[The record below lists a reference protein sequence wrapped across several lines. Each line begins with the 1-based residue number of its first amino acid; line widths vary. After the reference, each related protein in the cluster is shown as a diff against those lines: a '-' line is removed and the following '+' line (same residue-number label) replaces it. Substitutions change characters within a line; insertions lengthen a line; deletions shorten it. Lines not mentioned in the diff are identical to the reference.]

1 MENIT
6 VKQFIN
12 KVLSGVAIGI
22 VVGLI
27 PNAILGEL
35 FKYLSNYHPIFATLH
50 NVVYGIQ
57 FTVPVIV
64 GVLIALEF
72 KLNPLQT
79 VIVGTASFVGSG
91 SAVFMESH
99 WVLTGVGDLINTMIT
114 ASIAVLLIL
123 LIQDR
128 LKSLTIILLP
138 IIAGGV
144 SGFFGIILL
153 PYVQL
158 ITTGTGHIINSFTTL
173 QPLIM
178 YLLVAMAFS
187 ILVVS
192 PISTVVIAIAIGVTG
207 LAAGAASIGMVAGTW
222 LLVVSTLRVNNS
234 GVPLAVFLG
243 AMKMLMPNFL
253 KNPIMAIPLLAT
265 SSITAFI
272 ASFFKVE
279 VATESAGF
287 GLAGFVA
294 PINALQYLDGGM
306 ISIIIIVLLNYF
318 IIPFIVAIFVH
329 RICTKVL
336 KLYDPMIFKFESS
349 DE

>member
-1 MENIT
+1 MEKIT
-6 VKQFIN
+6 VKQFVN
-12 KVLSGVAIGI
+12 KVLSGVAMGI

-35 FKYLSNYHPIFATLH
+35 FKYLSTYHHLFGTLH

-91 SAVFMESH
+91 SAVFMEDH

-138 IIAGGV
+138 IIAGGAA
-144 SGFFGIILL
+144 GFMGIILL

-173 QPLIM
+173 QPLLM
-178 YLLVAMAFS
+178 YLLVAMAFA

-222 LLVVSTLRVNNS
+222 LLIVGTVRVNNS
-234 GVPLAVFLG
+234 GVPIAVFLG
-243 AMKMLMPNFL
+243 AMKMMMPNFL
-253 KNPIMAIPLLAT
+253 RHPIMVIPLVAT
-265 SSITAFI
+265 SAISALI
-272 ASFFKVE
+272 ASFFKIE
-279 VATESAGF
+279 VATEAAGF

-294 PINALQYLDGGM
+294 PINAFQLLEGSLM
-306 ISIIIIVLLNYF
+306 SNVIIVALNYF
-318 IIPFIVAIFVH
+318 LIPLLAAIGVH
-329 RICTKVL
+329 YVCTKVL
-336 KLYDPMIFKFESS
+336 KLYDPSIFKFDSNEN
-349 DE
+349 

>member
-1 MENIT
+1 MEKIT
-6 VKQFIN
+6 VKQFVN
-12 KVLSGVAIGI
+12 KVLSGVAMGI

-35 FKYLSNYHPIFATLH
+35 FKYLSTYHHLFGTLH

-91 SAVFMESH
+91 SAVFMEDH

-138 IIAGGV
+138 IIAGGAA
-144 SGFFGIILL
+144 GFMGIILL

-173 QPLIM
+173 QPLLM
-178 YLLVAMAFS
+178 YLLVAMAFA

-222 LLVVSTLRVNNS
+222 LLIVGTVRVNNS
-234 GVPLAVFLG
+234 GVPIAVFLG
-243 AMKMLMPNFL
+243 AMKMMMPNFL
-253 KNPIMAIPLLAT
+253 RHPIMVIPLVAT
-265 SSITAFI
+265 SAISALI
-272 ASFFKVE
+272 ASFFKIE
-279 VATESAGF
+279 VATEAAGF

-294 PINALQYLDGGM
+294 PINAFQLLEGSLM
-306 ISIIIIVLLNYF
+306 SNVIIVALNYF
-318 IIPFIVAIFVH
+318 LIPFLAAIGVH
-329 RICTKVL
+329 YVCTKVL
-336 KLYDPMIFKFESS
+336 KLYDPSIFKFDTNEN
-349 DE
+349 

>member
-1 MENIT
+1 MEKMT
-6 VKQFIN
+6 VKKFIS
-12 KVLSGVAIGI
+12 KVLSGVAMGI

-35 FKYLSNYHPIFATLH
+35 FKYLSNDYHIFGTLH

-91 SAVFMESH
+91 SAVFREDH

-144 SGFFGIILL
+144 SGFLGIILL
-153 PYVQL
+153 PYVKL

-173 QPLIM
+173 QPLVM
-178 YLLVAMAFS
+178 YLLVAMAFA

-192 PISTVVIAIAIGVTG
+192 PISTVVISIAIGVTG

-222 LLVVSTLRVNNS
+222 LLIVGTLRVNNG

-253 KNPIMAIPLLAT
+253 KNPVMIIPLLAT
-265 SSITAFI
+265 SAITAFV
-272 ASFFKVE
+272 ASFFKIE

-294 PINALQYLDGGM
+294 PINALQFLEGSM
-306 ISIIIIVLLNYF
+306 VSNVIVVVLNYF
-318 IIPFIVAIFVH
+318 IIPLIAAIIVH
-329 RICTKVL
+329 YLCTKAL
-336 KLYDPMIFKFESS
+336 KLYDPEIFKFESNNH
-349 DE
+349 